1 MTDMEE
7 LQRKT
12 AQLVRKWS
20 SKGNPD
26 GFIDELLDV
35 LEDAG
40 VLQDAYLVYEEKNS
54 S

>member
-1 MTDMEE
+1 MEDMAE

-26 GFIDELLDV
+26 GFVDELLDV
-35 LEDAG
+35 LEEAG
-40 VLQDAYLVYEEKNS
+40 VLQDTYLVYRKS
-54 S
+54 R